1 MRPIIHVLHMS
12 YIRTLSNAL
21 SYDYSLLFDGCSIVL
36 SFGWTVMTLLH
47 RSAAITL
54 RIVVA
59 VACCLGI
66 WSSWKLARA
75 DHLFHED
82 TEASIHSAIALAP
95 DGWKYYMRLAQLDPK
110 HSQDLLATA
119 LRLDRYNAEANIEM
133 GLQYESQGDYV
144 KAEHSFLEAYAVDH
158 TYLPRWSL
166 ASYYFRRDNIPAF
179 WTWARSAAAMPSNE
193 IGALLELCWRVSP
206 DPEQI
211 TSMIANDKPEFLRQ
225 YIDFLQSKNRA
236 DAAAVLASQLIRYDN
251 PAADRSRML
260 SVINGLVTANDADA
274 AISLWHLLIERHWV
288 FADDTTPNNA
298 DFARAPL
305 PVSFDW
311 LLPEYSGMYS
321 LPGPMGLE
329 TDFSGNEPESCIIAE
344 QTIVLTPGNYA
355 LDYSYQTSDIS
366 PDTGIQ
372 WQIVDAKSNAILA
385 SSTDLFS
392 NALKHAV
399 LMFSTPQGAPLLS
412 LRLIYRRTPETS
424 RISGTLLV
432 RSTRIHAQPS
442 S

>member
-1 MRPIIHVLHMS
+1 M
-12 YIRTLSNAL
+12 
-21 SYDYSLLFDGCSIVL
+21 
-36 SFGWTVMTLLH
+36 
-47 RSAAITL
+47 
-54 RIVVA
+54 
-59 VACCLGI
+59 
-66 WSSWKLARA
+66 ARA

-385 SSTDLFS
+385 SSPDLFS